1 MLTRLRGA
9 QYTRRTKRACIG
21 TASIARLKSADRT
34 RRQIVAGAIRARTL
48 PVLRRST
55 GAPRKLAVMHSR
67 SSEGAMSAFGPGLH
81 CEMSAFDPKRTWHSH
96 CEMSSFGVKRTQL
109 LLQRISWTICLPKD
123 CVRCEAFSCNMRKKY
138 RDLFYKRQGEKI

>member
-67 SSEGAMSAFGPGLH
+67 SSEGAMSAFGP
-81 CEMSAFDPKRTWHSH
+81 KRTCRKVQS
-96 CEMSSFGVKRTQL
+96 MSLLGVKRTWQL
-109 LLQRISWTICLPKD
+109 APITDFIGSLRGNERRTLPVGSSRQIDK
-123 CVRCEAFSCNMRKKY
+123 VR
-138 RDLFYKRQGEKI
+138 L